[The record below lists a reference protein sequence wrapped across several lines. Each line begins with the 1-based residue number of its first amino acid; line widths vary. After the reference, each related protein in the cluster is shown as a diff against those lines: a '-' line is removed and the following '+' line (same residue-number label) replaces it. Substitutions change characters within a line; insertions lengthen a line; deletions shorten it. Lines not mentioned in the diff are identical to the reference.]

1 MEKKDIKIIAAVMLV
16 SGMTDEST
24 AAFIKYFGDS
34 LFDDPKKITEE
45 LSFLKNE
52 FSEIDVPDAFGMD
65 VLLVKADAVLRNAER
80 KGIDVK
86 PADGC
91 IFEFEYGSCGGRK
104 AVPVKTR
111 SDFMKYKEL
120 I

>member
-16 SGMTDEST
+16 DGMTDEST
-24 AAFIKYFGDS
+24 ESFVKYFGES
-34 LFDDPKKITEE
+34 LFDDPRKITEE

-52 FSEIDVPDAFGMD
+52 FPDINVPDSFGMD

-80 KGIDVK
+80 KGIDVR
-86 PADGC
+86 PEDGC
-91 IFEFEYGSCGGRK
+91 MFAFEYGSCGNRTV
-104 AVPVKTR
+104 VPVKTR
-111 SDFMKYKEL
+111 SDFIKYKEL